1 MTTRPDLDSTLTS
14 IFDDLSRKM
23 AGGLRTDPRDLLPE
37 ADNPLEGVIPDEF
50 LPEVSQFDW
59 FDPTVWAKA
68 STEDMSMVDL
78 SNLQP
83 ATGAGKGGKG
93 RDWFRADQAPN
104 NYTNRNNPLY
114 QARRE
119 FSVALAPKLEEMFGV
134 TSEGSAG
141 YIRPPSKGDAAPGG
155 RAVNSDHQS
164 GGAVDFFGEVAE
176 LDALRDFLV
185 TQPYVSFVRWRSESH
200 GGASGTESG
209 AHVHVSFDLGWI
221 AQNYFEGRAVPQIS
235 KTPTVSSTQLRE
247 APRSPEDAPKPSA
260 MLDAGKVL

>member
-1 MTTRPDLDSTLTS
+1 MTTRPDLDTTLTS

-83 ATGAGKGGKG
+83 ATGAGKEGKG
-93 RDWFRADQAPN
+93 RDWFRSGEAPN
-104 NYTNRNNPLY
+104 NYVNRNNPLY
-114 QARRE
+114 QARKD
-119 FSVALAPKLEEMFGV
+119 FAVGIAPKIEEMFEV
-134 TSEGSAG
+134 SAQGSAG
-141 YIRPPSKGDAAPGG
+141 HLRAPQASHKAPGG
-155 RAVNSDHQS
+155 PSGNSDHYS
-164 GGAVDFFGEVAE
+164 GGAIDFFGEKEE
-176 LDALRDFLV
+176 LDALRDWLV
-185 TQPYVSFVRWRSESH
+185 TQPFTSFVRWQSESH
-200 GGASGTESG
+200 YD
-209 AHVHVSFDLGWI
+209 HVHVSFDTGWI
-221 AQNYFEGRAVPQIS
+221 AQNYFEGRSVPPIS
-235 KTPTVSSTQLRE
+235 KTPAVSSTQLRE
-247 APRSPEDAPKPSA
+247 APRSSEDTLKPSA